1 MLPLIAARRASFAIL
16 LVALWGGLP
25 AWGLEMRPVSRGV
38 YRGPAPRSAADYR
51 RLQQLGIR
59 TVLDLRKHNR
69 FAVARERR
77 ALRARGIAHRH
88 VPMGYRQPSDQT
100 LRQALAII
108 SNPALQPVYVHCKQ
122 GRDRSG
128 LVVGVFRVRH
138 QGWTPS
144 TAYREME
151 RLGFRD
157 EIAGLRRCFW
167 LNCPEE
173 PRRRIAESR
182 LAEGRRKQ
190 ESGTSRAKEPAADV
204 AATPSAGQATPEQVL
219 KPATGLPSPRN
230 VAASKADGPPQAN
243 FQPRQKR

>member
-1 MLPLIAARRASFAIL
+1 L
-16 LVALWGGLP
+16 AL
-25 AWGLEMRPVSRGV
+25 
-38 YRGPAPRSAADYR
+38 
-51 RLQQLGIR
+51 
-59 TVLDLRKHNR
+59 
-69 FAVARERR
+69 
-77 ALRARGIAHRH
+77 
-88 VPMGYRQPSDQT
+88 
-100 LRQALAII
+100 I

-128 LVVGVFRVRH
+128 LIVGIFRVRH

-173 PRRRIAESR
+173 PRRRIAESS
-182 LAEGRRKQ
+182 LAEGRRQQKPGI
-190 ESGTSRAKEPAADV
+190 SGVKERAAEV
-204 AATPSAGQATPEQVL
+204 AATPPTGQATPEQVL

-230 VAASKADGPPQAN
+230 VAASKADGPPQAD